1 MKEFSILALGG
12 NAVSN
17 VGDPNATLTFS
28 LKALSERGVII
39 LRESSRYVTPA
50 FPKGAGP
57 DFVNAV
63 ALIDSKHKPAE
74 LLEILHEIEA
84 LCGRVRETRW
94 GQRTLDLDLI
104 AVGERVLPSDE
115 LYLRWKNLPLDKQ
128 MELAPEELILP
139 HPRLQDRAFV
149 LVPLLELL
157 PDWKHPVSGLS
168 VREMVD
174 MLPESDRNE
183 VVRLVKQ

>member
-12 NAVSN
+12 NAQSSI
-17 VGDPNATLTFS
+17 GDPNETLTFA
-28 LKALSERGVII
+28 LKALGDRSVIVH
-39 LRESSRYVTPA
+39 RESSRYVTPA

-63 ALIDSKHKPAE
+63 ALIDSQYKPAE
-74 LLEILHEIEA
+74 LLEILHEVEA
-84 LCGRVRETRW
+84 LCGRVREKRW

-104 AVGERVLPSDE
+104 DVAGRVLPNKE
-115 LYLRWKNLPLDKQ
+115 VYLWWSGLAPDKQ
-128 MELAPEELILP
+128 VKIAPEELILP

-157 PDWKHPVSGLS
+157 PGWKHPVSGHT
-168 VREMVD
+168 VAEMLE

-183 VVRLVKQ
+183 VVRLVDQ